1 MPSPPALIATVQSA
15 TPKVDTVHS
24 NANSNQLLLLNV
36 VALSVVLIGLRAA
49 LGGREG
55 NVWFAGEAV
64 HDNSLLASSVRG
76 AWQSGVTAA
85 ADICVQMDIPV
96 RIPNNFPL

>member
-1 MPSPPALIATVQSA
+1 MTCEI
-15 TPKVDTVHS
+15 VHS
-24 NANSNQLLLLNV
+24 NADNNQVFLLNV
-36 VALSVVLIGLRAA
+36 VVLSVVLIGLRAA

-96 RIPNNFPL
+96 RIPHNFPL